1 MEKEKKKGI
10 QRFLDFVERGGNKL
24 PHPLTLFWIF
34 CVIIAIISAIAA
46 NSGASV
52 TYEAFDRKEKVS
64 LINLEYKGASKTYK
78 NKIINYN

>member
-34 CVIIAIISAIAA
+34 CLIIAIISAITAA
-46 NSGASV
+46 SGA
-52 TYEAFDRKEKVS
+52 
-64 LINLEYKGASKTYK
+64 
-78 NKIINYN
+78 

>member
-46 NSGASV
+46 ASGQKSRSN
-52 TYEAFDRKEKVS
+52 TRNNIDNQITFRCRWYKIYF
-64 LINLEYKGASKTYK
+64 LIYG
-78 NKIINYN
+78 

>member
-10 QRFLDFVERGGNKL
+10 QRFLDFIERGGNKL

-52 TYEAFDRKEKVS
+52 TYESLDRKD
-64 LINLEYKGASKTYK
+64 
-78 NKIINYN
+78 NKIKETNLTIKY